1 MHHIASLLSAEDAVA
16 FMQTNKKTRDA
27 IIVRNL
33 KAFQNRQEVLALIED
48 ICKMNWETE
57 EDFLVMTLRIVRRY
71 PNEAQKIKVNIV
83 NIVYEQDEQES
94 IDSSLIGA
102 ARFMVMHCL
111 AMVNQKVVAQL
122 PEDAAIV
129 ERAMRGCMRLSIRLR
144 LQIEEAPNYAPA
156 LEPYPFDRI
165 MDEIDKLREGLECYA
180 DKETQIGMMKL
191 AKLRLAGPLQYY
203 GDFDVETENTMQ
215 GSEKRLI
222 RKLRQHLTFVNER
235 LSKVAQYKA

>member
-1 MHHIASLLSAEDAVA
+1 
-16 FMQTNKKTRDA
+16 MQTNKKTRDA

-129 ERAMRGCMRLSIRLR
+129 ERTMNACMRLSIRLR

-165 MDEIDKLREGLECYA
+165 MDEIDKLREGLDFYT
-180 DKETQIGMMKL
+180 DKESQIGMMKL
-191 AKLRLAGPLQYY
+191 AKLRLAGPLEYY
-203 GDFDVETENTMQ
+203 GDFDVETEATMR

-222 RKLRQHLTFVNER
+222 RELRQHQTFVDER
-235 LSKVAQYKA
+235 LSELSKS

>member
-1 MHHIASLLSAEDAVA
+1 
-16 FMQTNKKTRDA
+16 MQTNKKTRDA

-129 ERAMRGCMRLSIRLR
+129 ERTMNACMQLSVRLR

-165 MDEIDKLREGLECYA
+165 MDEIDKLREGLDFYT
-180 DKETQIGMMKL
+180 DKESQIGMMKL
-191 AKLRLAGPLQYY
+191 AKLRLAGPLEYY
-203 GDFDVETENTMQ
+203 GDFDVETEATMR

-222 RKLRQHLTFVNER
+222 RELRQHQTFVDER
-235 LSKVAQYKA
+235 LSELSKS

>member
-1 MHHIASLLSAEDAVA
+1 
-16 FMQTNKKTRDA
+16 MQTNKKTRDA

-33 KAFQNRQEVLALIED
+33 KTFQNRQMVLALIEEV
-48 ICKMNWETE
+48 CNMNWETE
-57 EDFLVMTLRIVRRY
+57 EDFLVMTLKIVRRY

-83 NIVYEQDEQES
+83 YEQES

-156 LEPYPFDRI
+156 LEPYPFDHI
-165 MDEIDKLREGLECYA
+165 MDEIDKLREGLKCYT
-180 DKETQIGMMKL
+180 DKDSQIGMMKL
-191 AKLRLAGPLQYY
+191 AKLRLAGPLEYY
-203 GDFDVETENTMQ
+203 GDFDVETEATMR

-222 RKLRQHLTFVNER
+222 RELRQHQTFVDKE
-235 LSKVAQYKA
+235 LDKLAKS

>member
-129 ERAMRGCMRLSIRLR
+129 ERTMNACMQLSVRLR

-165 MDEIDKLREGLECYA
+165 MDEIDKLREGLDFYT
-180 DKETQIGMMKL
+180 DKESQIGMMKL
-191 AKLRLAGPLQYY
+191 AKLRLAGPLEYY
-203 GDFDVETENTMQ
+203 GDFDVETEATMR

-222 RKLRQHLTFVNER
+222 RELRQHQTFVDER
-235 LSKVAQYKA
+235 LSELSKS